1 MARETTDMS
10 APAEPASR
18 PAESGL
24 RESPARLLGLLDRP
38 LTSYYL
44 ILGCTL
50 LLVGLGLA
58 MVLSTSSAYALDHHL
73 PTYAAFQK
81 QLLGAVGGLAA
92 MWLAARASPRL
103 YRGAALPPL
112 APPVVFLGGGLAGRG

>member
-1 MARETTDMS
+1 MS
-10 APAEPASR
+10 APVQTGSRRAEAGP
-18 PAESGL
+18 

-50 LLVGLGLA
+50 LLLGLGLA

-81 QLLGAVGGLAA
+81 QLLGAVGGLGA
-92 MWLAARASPRL
+92 MWLAARASPRVCRSPAYPVL
-103 YRGAALPPL
+103 ALTVFFLVLVLAVGDSVLGA
-112 APPVVFLGGGLAGRG
+112 